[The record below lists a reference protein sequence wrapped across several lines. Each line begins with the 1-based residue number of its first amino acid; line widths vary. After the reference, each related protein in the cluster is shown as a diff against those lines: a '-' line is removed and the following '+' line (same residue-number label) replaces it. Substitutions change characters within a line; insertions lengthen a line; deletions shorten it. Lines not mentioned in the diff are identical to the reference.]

1 MKVRVH
7 CDSEIDVFLIV
18 EILQIV
24 RSEHT
29 TVEID
34 PGAETS
40 EKQIADSLPVPVPPK
55 RKRKMKNTE
64 EGDEM
69 LEKAFTILTSAA
81 AAATADDDEC
91 RSFGSFISNK
101 LRNYLP
107 CTRNKVQ
114 HEICNIIFAADQH
127 HFDVSYQSPP
137 SPPIPGFL
145 SHHSFL
151 YCWFRR
157 RKSQCI

>member
-1 MKVRVH
+1 MAAEG
-7 CDSEIDVFLIV
+7 DL
-18 EILQIV
+18 
-24 RSEHT
+24 
-29 TVEID
+29 
-34 PGAETS
+34 AETS
-40 EKQIADSLPVPVPPK
+40 KNQTVDSLPVPVPPK

-81 AAATADDDEC
+81 AAATADDEC

-114 HEICNIIFAADQH
+114 HEICNIIFAADQG
-127 HFDVSYQSPP
+127 HFDAAYPVPVLSPASQVSSFAG
-137 SPPIPGFL
+137 SDDIRL
-145 SHHSFL
+145 SDL
-151 YCWFRR
+151 M
-157 RKSQCI
+157 CI